1 MCETPSSVFSCKILA
16 KWRKMCY
23 TVGMIEWKLFKNKR
37 ICVAISGGE
46 DSVALLHYLK
56 SLQEAY
62 EFFLIGVHCEHG
74 IRGKESLEDM
84 RFVEEFCKK
93 LDVPLYTFSAD
104 CPARAKKEK
113 ISLETAARSFR
124 YESFSSLLDKGKA
137 DFIATAH
144 HSGDEA
150 ETVLFRLA
158 RGTSLSGMA
167 AMKEQSGYFIRPIL
181 TWSKEEI
188 HRYIEDNQLAF
199 RVDSTNFAL
208 DATRNKIRL
217 EVLPRLENAVEGAI
231 ENIARFATLA
241 AEDDELLYELSQSL
255 IVYEGESIKVSFSDK
270 KPLFTR
276 AALTALKALGLGKD
290 YTSAHLN
297 ALFDLQK
304 LERGAYLT
312 LPKNI
317 RAEKGEKSI
326 VFSLFQEENL
336 PILPEREKFSEEGFD
351 GGRYEVKLS
360 YQPIMAAETPWRV
373 LRIDKDKLP
382 QDSLFRF
389 REEGDEIRR
398 FGGGKKS
405 LKKFF
410 NEEKIPPKERAY
422 LPLIAKGNEVYVV
435 CGVEISE
442 LVKVDENTKNVLY
455 IVMQKKEKENGKA

>member
-1 MCETPSSVFSCKILA
+1 
-16 KWRKMCY
+16 MCY
-23 TVGMIEWKLFKNKR
+23 TVGMLEWKSFQNKR

-56 SLQEAY
+56 SLQKTY
-62 EFFLIGVHCEHG
+62 KFTLIATHCEHG
-74 IRGKESLEDM
+74 IRGEESLEDM
-84 RFVEEFCKK
+84 RFVKEFCKTM
-93 LDVPLYTFSAD
+93 DVSLYTFTAD

-113 ISLETAARSFR
+113 ISLETAARNFR
-124 YESFSSLLDKGKA
+124 YESFSSLLEEGKA

-167 AMKEQSGYFIRPIL
+167 AMQEQNGKFIRPIL
-181 TWSKEEI
+181 TWSKEKI
-188 HRYIEDNQLAF
+188 RRYIAENDLVF
-199 RVDSTNFAL
+199 RVDSTNFEL
-208 DATRNKIRL
+208 DATRNKLRL
-217 EVLPRLENAVEGAI
+217 EVLPSLENAVEGAI

-241 AEDDELLYELSQSL
+241 AEDDQFLYELSQSL
-255 IVYEGESIKVSFSDK
+255 IAYEGESIKVSFSDK

-276 AALTALKALGLGKD
+276 AALTALKGLGLEKD
-290 YTSAHLN
+290 YTSIHLN

-304 LERGAYLT
+304 SARGAYLV

-326 VFSLFQEENL
+326 IFSLFQEEIFPPL
-336 PILPEREKFSEEGFD
+336 AEKKKFAKEGFD
-351 GGRYEVKLS
+351 GGRYEVNISFK
-360 YQPIMAAETPWRV
+360 PILEGETPWKV
-373 LRIDKDKLP
+373 LRADKDKFP

-455 IVMQKKEKENGKA
+455 ITMRKKEKYDGKA